1 LNLFGIPLEF
11 FVFAATLVA
20 IASFHN
26 LALHSALAGL
36 AVTAGLKLL
45 DLGGFDG
52 LMWLGHHFAHEW
64 PLLANLFLLLI
75 GFAVLAN
82 HFELS
87 DIPDSLPPLLPQS
100 WWGGVILLGIVFTMS
115 IFLDNIAAA
124 IIGGVMARHV
134 YRDQVGTGYL
144 AAIVAASNAGG
155 AGSVIGDTTTT
166 MMWISGVSPLV
177 VASAFLASLAAFA
190 IFAPLAALQQQRLA
204 PAQTTKDVSVTIDWP
219 RGIIVLLLLL
229 SIMAIN
235 IGGNAW
241 ARSLLGIGPWLGMGL
256 WLTIL
261 LTAAWRRPDW
271 SVVSGATSGATFL
284 VALVAIASMMPVQ
297 QLPVASWQTVLG
309 LGFLSAVFDNI
320 PLTALALKQGGYD
333 WGLLAYAVGFGG
345 SMVWFGSSAG
355 VALSNLYP
363 NEVRT
368 LGGWIRFGWFVPP
381 AYVAG
386 FFVLLLGLG
395 WRPT

>member
-1 LNLFGIPLEF
+1 LDLLGVPLEF
-11 FVFAATLVA
+11 FVFAVTLAA
-20 IASFHN
+20 IALFHRF
-26 LALHSALAGL
+26 ALQSALAGL
-36 AVTAGLKLL
+36 ACTVALKLFT
-45 DLGGFDG
+45 LGGPDG
-52 LMWLGHHFAHEW
+52 LGWLSHHFAHEW

-87 DIPDSLPPLLPQS
+87 DIPDSLPPLLPQNG
-100 WWGGVILLGIVFTMS
+100 WGGIILLGIVFVMS

-124 IIGGVMARHV
+124 IIGGVMAKHV
-134 YRDQVGTGYL
+134 YRGRVGTGYL
-144 AAIVAASNAGG
+144 AAIVAAANAGG

-166 MMWISGVSPLV
+166 MMWITGIPPWV
-177 VASAFLASLAAFA
+177 VASAFMASLAAFVV
-190 IFAPLAALQQQRLA
+190 FAPLAALQQQRFR
-204 PAQTTKDVSVTIDWP
+204 PAQTTKGVNVTIDWP

-235 IGGNAW
+235 VAGNAW
-241 ARSLLGIGPWLGMGL
+241 APSLLESGPWLGVGL
-256 WLTIL
+256 WIVIL

-271 SVVSGATSGATFL
+271 SVVSVASSGAIFL
-284 VALVAIASMMPVQ
+284 VALVAIASMMPVDN
-297 QLPVASWQTVLG
+297 LPGASWQTALG

-333 WGLLAYAVGFGG
+333 WGILAYAVGFGG

-368 LGGWIRFGWFVPP
+368 LGGWLRFGWFVPV
-381 AYVAG
+381 AYFVG
-386 FFVLLLGLG
+386 FFALLLAFG
-395 WRPT
+395 WRPG